1 MLKTFYL
8 DVKDAEKYPEPLAAT
23 LRHGHLPNQRGPLRF
38 AMSDPSNPHADA
50 AIQHLI
56 WALEEIEKS
65 GEQMAAQHARMALN
79 CLRDA
84 FPATSNT
91 VSRST
96 SRDQYAR

>member
-50 AIQHLI
+50 AIHYLI
-56 WALEEIEKS
+56 WALEEIEKA
-65 GEQMAAQHARMALN
+65 GEQTAAKHVRTAFNR
-79 CLRDA
+79 LRNA
-84 FPATSNT
+84 FPQRPT
-91 VSRST
+91 R
-96 SRDQYAR
+96 